1 VVEFRGNS
9 VTVVLGPAESGPWL
23 VEAMETSWKYRFGP
37 FELRTTAREISKHGI
52 KVKVRGQPYL
62 ILETLL
68 ARAGQVVTREE
79 LREKLW
85 PAGTFV
91 DFEHGL
97 NTSLKKLRQAL
108 CDSAEEPRYIETLP
122 RLGYRFIAPV
132 EAINE
137 KPGPPTEVRPIE
149 ARPIEV
155 RSVEITTPPSL
166 PVEVAP
172 QSNKILRSRRIFWLS
187 LVAATA
193 LCILLLAMF
202 AKLPGLLRWRFGP
215 RMTATAAAPEKRF
228 SSIAVLPLENLSN
241 DPAQEYFADGMTD
254 ELITDLAQLGSL
266 RVISRTSVMHYKGGK
281 ETVPQ
286 IGREL
291 GVDAL
296 IEGTVERVDN
306 RVRIRVQL
314 IDTVS
319 DRHLWASTYD
329 HELKDVLLLQ
339 STAARDIAAE
349 IQGQEMQS
357 PARVRSL
364 NGRPVQPEA
373 YEAYLKGRY
382 FWNQRS
388 EAGLKKSVEYFQD
401 AITRDSTFAAAYAGL
416 AGSYSIL
423 GSNVLP
429 PDVARTKARAAA
441 SKALELDPAIA
452 EGHAELGLLEFY
464 YDWDWKHAETEFQRA
479 IELNPSYATAHQWYS
494 QYLRAMGR
502 LPEALH
508 EAKQA
513 QQLDPLSLP
522 INTTVAAR
530 YRDLNQYDLAI
541 ATNRHT
547 LELNPDFPP
556 AHEILATVYEQQGNL
571 PAAIVEW
578 KKVLELTQ
586 DDPSLLSALGHA
598 YAISGNQAAARKIA
612 IQLQRISKQ
621 HYVSAWDM
629 AVLFTGLG
637 DQDSAFR
644 WLEKSYQSR
653 ESQLPFLNS
662 SRLLDPLR
670 TNPRFQELVRRVGL
684 PT

>member
-1 VVEFRGNS
+1 MENS
-9 VTVVLGPAESGPWL
+9 R
-23 VEAMETSWKYRFGP
+23 KYRFGA
-37 FELRTTAREISKHGI
+37 FELSTTARELSKHGI
-52 KVKVRGQPYL
+52 RLKVRGQPYL
-62 ILETLL
+62 ILESLL
-68 ARAGQVVTREE
+68 VHAGQVVTREE
-79 LREKLW
+79 LRERLW

-132 EAINE
+132 EVVDE
-137 KPGPPTEVRPIE
+137 KPEAPAEVPLAITPPLAQP
-149 ARPIEV
+149 
-155 RSVEITTPPSL
+155 VEIATRPSQPL
-166 PVEVAP
+166 
-172 QSNKILRSRRIFWLS
+172 SSRRVFWFS
-187 LVAATA
+187 FAAA
-193 LCILLLAMF
+193 VGLCILLIAMLVR
-202 AKLPGLLRWRFGP
+202 LPGLVRWPLGSRVNANAVQP
-215 RMTATAAAPEKRF
+215 AKRF

-286 IGREL
+286 IGSEL

-296 IEGTVERVDN
+296 IEGTVERVGD

-314 IDTVS
+314 IDTAS
-319 DRHLWASTYD
+319 DHHLWASTYD

-339 STAARDIAAE
+339 STAARDIATE
-349 IQGQEMQS
+349 IQGQEVES
-357 PARVRSL
+357 PIRSHAI
-364 NGRPVQPEA
+364 NGRVVQPDA

-388 EAGLKKSVEYFQD
+388 EAGLKKSIEYFQD
-401 AITRDSTFAAAYAGL
+401 AIARDPAFAAAYAGL

-429 PDVARTKARAAA
+429 PGVARAKARAATD
-441 SKALELDPAIA
+441 KALELDPAIA

-464 YDWDWKHAETEFQRA
+464 YDWDWKQAEQEFQRA

-494 QYLRAMGR
+494 QYLKAMGR
-502 LPEALH
+502 FPEALR

-530 YRDLNQYDLAI
+530 YRDLDQFDQAI
-541 ATNRHT
+541 SINRRT
-547 LELNPDFPP
+547 LELDPNFSP

-578 KKVLELTQ
+578 KKVVELTE

-598 YAISGNQAAARKIA
+598 YAISGNQVEARKIA
-612 IQLQRISKQ
+612 ARLQRISKQ

-637 DQDSAFR
+637 DQDSAFQ
-644 WLEKSYQSR
+644 WLEKSYLSR

-670 TNPRFQELVRRVGL
+670 ANPRFQNLVHRIGL